1 MSPLKIFEYMS
12 LGKPIICSS
21 FSAIKEVLKDGH
33 NSILVPPSD
42 RKSWL
47 RALRKITSNKSL
59 KLSIGLNAKKDLENK
74 YTWDIRVKKIIKE
87 CVLQL
92 HE

>member
-1 MSPLKIFEYMS
+1 MSPLKIFMS

-21 FSAIKEVLKDGH
+21 FSAIKVLKDGH

-59 KLSIGLNAKKDLENK
+59 KLSIGLNAKRFRNK
-74 YTWDIRVKKIIKE
+74 HTWDLRVKKIIKE